1 MKFASAETVNKKL
14 TIKRSGHRFG
24 SWTDDPTALGKHKAK
39 RRAKTKIQKASRARN
54 RR

>member
-24 SWTDDPTALGKHKAK
+24 SWTDNPQALAKHRAK
-39 RRAKTKIQKASRARN
+39 RRAKMKIQKASRAAN